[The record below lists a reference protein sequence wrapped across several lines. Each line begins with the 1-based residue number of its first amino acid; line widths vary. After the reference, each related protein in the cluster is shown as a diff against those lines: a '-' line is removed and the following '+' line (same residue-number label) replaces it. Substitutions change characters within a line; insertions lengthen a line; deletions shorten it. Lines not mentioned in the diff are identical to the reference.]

1 MGLFNK
7 RIKPEQPKPQIQM
20 DVPSFALGVEE
31 FGPVKDTDDMLV
43 IGRLKGTVKVGMGVY
58 VSAPGQAGSPI
69 LVTTVKELQANGQPA
84 ESATDGT
91 ALMILENA
99 RSQPMH
105 IGSVV
110 HGRNASG
117 ADVHNAYINALG
129 DVFLTRK
136 QLLLEPEDFDQMS
149 LTDMTEVYNL
159 YVMFM
164 GRNPLPENDK
174 AAIQQRVDVFMGA
187 MISRLFDTDEIYVI
201 HSRATGE
208 PYMFSRT
215 IKREQGYETMPP
227 DIMFVTA
234 PYYHVFS
241 KHYTQGDFDMVKF
254 GRGED
259 GNGIRDLLGMAFYMN
274 GACGVEFNNLHF
286 AIDKS
291 KLVPAPDYSGVKDIE
306 VPVTNPDLV
315 RWMLLMGQ
323 MTDVTEDNARIM
335 YSAYNSLFMRELP
348 KARFLIPMK
357 VDGDFPEADADGMAQ
372 IKKDT
377 TIGLATM
384 PGKNGRNAVKMYT
397 DWKRL
402 REVYG
407 EDWRGMIESISGF
420 IENMDCAINVTE
432 HVKAGVYIDRETWSH
447 ARNAAQ

>member
-1 MGLFNK
+1 MGLFGKIN
-7 RIKPEQPKPQIQM
+7 KPEQPKPRIEP
-20 DVPSFALGVEE
+20 DVPSFAFGVEE

-58 VSAPGQAGSPI
+58 VSAPGRSNIPI
-69 LVTTVKELQANGQPA
+69 LITTVKELQANGQPA

-91 ALMILENA
+91 VLMILENG
-99 RSQPMH
+99 RSQPFF

-110 HGRNASG
+110 HGRNATG

-136 QLLLEPEDFDQMS
+136 QLMLEPGDFDKMS
-149 LTDMTEVYNL
+149 LTDMAEVYNL

-164 GRNPLPENDK
+164 GRNPLPEKDK
-174 AAIQQRVDVFMGA
+174 AAIQLRVDVFMGA
-187 MISRLFDTDEIYVI
+187 MIGRLFDTEEIYLI
-201 HSRATGE
+201 YSRATGE
-208 PYMFSRT
+208 PYMFSQT
-215 IKREQGYETMPP
+215 VKREQGYETTPP
-227 DIMFVTA
+227 DVMFVTA

-241 KHYTQGDFDMVKF
+241 KHYTQGDYDMVKT

-259 GNGIRDLLGMAFYMN
+259 GNGIRDLLGMAFYLN
-274 GACGVEFNNLHF
+274 GACGVEINNLRF

-291 KLVPAPDYSGVKDIE
+291 KLVPAPDYSGSKDIE
-306 VPVTNPDLV
+306 VPVTNPDLM

-323 MTDVTEDNARIM
+323 MTDVSEDSARIM
-335 YSAYNSLFMRELP
+335 YSAYNSLFMSELP
-348 KARFLIPMK
+348 KAKFLIPMK
-357 VDGDFPEADADGMAQ
+357 VDGELPQADADGMA
-372 IKKDT
+372 KLERST

-384 PGKNGRNAVKMYT
+384 PGKNGRGAVKMYT

-407 EDWRGMIESISGF
+407 EDWSGMVESISGF
-420 IENMDCAINVTE
+420 IDRMDCAINVTE
-432 HVKAGVYIDRETWSH
+432 HVKAGVYIDRETWARADQSH
-447 ARNAAQ
+447 

>member
-1 MGLFNK
+1 MGLFSKNK
-7 RIKPEQPKPQIQM
+7 KAEQPKPQIEP
-20 DVPSFALGVEE
+20 DAPSFTFGVEE
-31 FGPVKDTDDMLV
+31 FGPVKDSDDMLV

-58 VSAPGQAGSPI
+58 VSAPGQSGMPI
-69 LVTTVKELQANGQPA
+69 LVTTVKELQANGKPA

-99 RSQPMH
+99 RSQPFF

-117 ADVHNAYINALG
+117 ADVHNTYINALG
-129 DVFLTRK
+129 DVFLTQK
-136 QLLLEPEDFDQMS
+136 QLMLEPDDFDRMS

-164 GRNPLPENDK
+164 GRNPIPEQDK
-174 AAIQQRVDVFMGA
+174 AAIQLRVDVLMGA
-187 MISRLFDTDEIYVI
+187 MISKFFDSDEIYLI
-201 HSRATGE
+201 YSKATGE
-208 PYMFSRT
+208 PYMFSQT
-215 IKREQGYETMPP
+215 IQREQGYETTPP
-227 DIMFVTA
+227 DVMFVTA

-241 KHYTQGDFDMVKF
+241 KHYTQGDFDMVKL

-259 GNGIRDLLGMAFYMN
+259 GNGIKDLLGMAFYLN
-274 GACGVEFNNLHF
+274 GVCGVEFNNLRF

-291 KLVPAPDYSGVKDIE
+291 KLVPAPDYSGTKDIE
-306 VPVTNPDLV
+306 VPVTNPDLM
-315 RWMLLMGQ
+315 RWILLMGQ
-323 MTDVTEDNARIM
+323 MTDVSEDGARIM

-348 KARFLIPMK
+348 KAKFLVPMK
-357 VDGDFPEADADGMAQ
+357 VEGSLPQADDDGMA
-372 IKKDT
+372 KLERNT

-407 EDWRGMIESISGF
+407 EDWSGMIESVQGF
-420 IENMDCAINVTE
+420 ISNMDCAINVTE
-432 HVKAGVYIDRETWSH
+432 HIKAGVYIDRDTWDS
-447 ARNAAQ
+447 ASKTAQ